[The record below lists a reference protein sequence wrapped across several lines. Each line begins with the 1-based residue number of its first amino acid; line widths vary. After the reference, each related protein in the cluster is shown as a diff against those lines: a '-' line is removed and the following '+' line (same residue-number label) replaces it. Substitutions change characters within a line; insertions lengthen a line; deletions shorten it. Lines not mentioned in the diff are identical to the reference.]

1 MSKRLRSSGVRSVAL
16 LLPLL
21 WSCGGTE
28 PGGGS
33 ASDTSGAGASA
44 SAGSTS
50 SAGAAGASSG
60 GAAAGGSAAAGA
72 PAGGAGNAGAGPTT
86 VGAGTGGLASGGTGS
101 GLLPAQV
108 LDLTNWYLTLPT
120 GVPLDPDDVYQPE
133 LATFSVD
140 PYFRVTP
147 EGDAVAFWAHC
158 GGVTTKG
165 AVYPRSELREMTN
178 GGLDKAAW
186 DVTSGKHTMVLTE
199 AITHLP
205 VVKPDMVAAQ
215 IHDADSD
222 EIMIRLIGTRLFVEA
237 HGQGEVG
244 LLEPNYVLGT
254 FYTAKIE
261 AEGGH
266 IRVYY
271 NDSTTPAVD
280 VENQAIGCYFKAG
293 AYTHSNPDKGDEP
306 TAFGEVLISSL
317 EVTHE

>member
-1 MSKRLRSSGVRSVAL
+1 MSKRLRLRCLCPFAWL
-16 LLPLL
+16 APLL
-21 WSCGGTE
+21 IACGGAE
-28 PGGGS
+28 PSDGMAAPSGS
-33 ASDTSGAGASA
+33 AGTMA
-44 SAGSTS
+44 SAGTS
-50 SAGAAGASSG
+50 STAGSGGSVSAA
-60 GAAAGGSAAAGA
+60 GAAAGGNSNAGA
-72 PAGGAGNAGAGPTT
+72 PTGGTNTGGSAPSGGS
-86 VGAGTGGLASGGTGS
+86 GGLASGGS
-101 GLLPAQV
+101 SSSLVPAQV

-120 GVPLDPDDVYQPE
+120 GMPLDPDDVYQPE

-147 EGDAVAFWAHC
+147 DGSAVAFYAHC

-178 GGLDKAAW
+178 GGVDKADW

-205 VVKPDMVAAQ
+205 AVKPDMVAAQ

-254 FYTAKIE
+254 FYTATIE
-261 AEGGH
+261 AENGH

-271 NDSTTPAVD
+271 NGSTTAAAD
-280 VENQAIGCYFKAG
+280 IENQAVGCYFKAG

-306 TAFGEVLISSL
+306 TEYGEVLISAL